1 MFKAKYILFAMLI
14 LCGSVANIR
23 PAGALAQSSSLP
35 SHPAGFA
42 LVELFTSQGCS
53 SCPPAD
59 HVLEGIVRS
68 ARASD
73 APVYALSF
81 HVDYW
86 NHLGWRDPYSKKEFS
101 DRQRRYGKVF
111 GGETIYT
118 PQMIV
123 NGREEFVGSQAE
135 RAESSIR
142 SALETVPL
150 LKISVQIDSSR
161 PNELRCA
168 YNIVGAWQG
177 AVLNV
182 ALVQDMQAIS
192 VSAGENSGRKLSHV
206 NVVRS
211 FVSIPIVSAQGQCVV
226 PIPSDVALRRCSVV
240 LYAQHGKTLN
250 VLGATNHHW

>member
-1 MFKAKYILFAMLI
+1 MFRGKYILFAMLI
-14 LCGSVANIR
+14 LCVGVANIR

-59 HVLEGIVRS
+59 HVLEDIARS
-68 ARASD
+68 ARASG

-101 DRQRRYGKVF
+101 DRQRSYGAVF

-123 NGREEFVGSQAE
+123 NGSEEFVGSQAE
-135 RAESSIR
+135 RAERSIR
-142 SALETVPL
+142 SALETASL
-150 LKISVQIDSSR
+150 LRISAQIDSSR

-168 YNIVGAWQG
+168 YNIAGAWQG

-211 FVSIPIVSAQGQCVV
+211 FVSVLIVSAQGQCVI
-226 PIPSDVALRRCSVV
+226 PIPSDVTLRRCSVV